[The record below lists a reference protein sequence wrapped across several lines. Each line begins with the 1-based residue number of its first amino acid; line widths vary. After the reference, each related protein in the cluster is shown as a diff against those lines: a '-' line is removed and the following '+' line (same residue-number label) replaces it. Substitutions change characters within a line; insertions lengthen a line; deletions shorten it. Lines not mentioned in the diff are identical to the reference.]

1 MRDEAWIKADL
12 PMNLWAWPWMFWSEA
27 AAQWMR
33 AWTGLWAGGAPQW
46 LPINPVAEM
55 GVLTMAWWPTVD
67 ATITPL
73 RSHDGRETA
82 VRLSMRVRLP
92 GEDPVAVEAV
102 MAREKDMGRLLPE
115 VPEALPDR
123 RRNRS
128 DG

>member
-1 MRDEAWIKADL
+1 MHDEPWMKADL

-46 LPINPVAEM
+46 LPLDPAAIAGLP
-55 GVLTMAWWPTVD
+55 TAWWPAVD

-73 RSHDGRETA
+73 RSHDGSETA
-82 VRLSMRVRLP
+82 LRLSMRVRLP